1 MLLALPPV
9 EGLPPVPRLLVADGL
24 ALAGRKYASGDQE
37 PNVAGDLWLMTEG
50 CVALRSTGHFHRVLR
65 GPTVL
70 SPSDVGFGGPDILVL
85 QEGTVLCRMAV
96 ANALLFNAMSS
107 GWAHGMLDSAVADL
121 EATRAAREA
130 TFAGMA
136 DYFEASGALMKGP
149 YRSTTVRLV
158 FVVVEDDPPPPLPW
172 NVFPALPG
180 SKRWI
185 RAFSHYTNFK
195 AADAPSDYEYQELA
209 QLIPCVTTS
218 GLGFHSGRM
227 FPDGVMPTAVGREL
241 YAFPKRCGEVWMD
254 DHGGGAAFQGKFMF
268 HAEWS
273 GGTVQPVH
281 EWMSDMTEAFL
292 PGWAGRVPSGF
303 MGLFTRLTGPVI
315 SRIGIPLRV
324 FTERKSMDRSP
335 MTPLGNNEMVRAP
348 FRFTIKEA
356 RSLSLDWLYD
366 VNRFSL
372 KGIAAFEVEV
382 DINLH
387 ESYAV
392 RDRTG
397 LFRALRNPWL
407 AAQVPFRTFL
417 ELLP

>member
-1 MLLALPPV
+1 
-9 EGLPPVPRLLVADGL
+9 
-24 ALAGRKYASGDQE
+24 
-37 PNVAGDLWLMTEG
+37 
-50 CVALRSTGHFHRVLR
+50 
-65 GPTVL
+65 
-70 SPSDVGFGGPDILVL
+70 
-85 QEGTVLCRMAV
+85 
-96 ANALLFNAMSS
+96 
-107 GWAHGMLDSAVADL
+107 
-121 EATRAAREA
+121 
-130 TFAGMA
+130 
-136 DYFEASGALMKGP
+136 
-149 YRSTTVRLV
+149 
-158 FVVVEDDPPPPLPW
+158 
-172 NVFPALPG
+172 
-180 SKRWI
+180 
-185 RAFSHYTNFK
+185 
-195 AADAPSDYEYQELA
+195 
-209 QLIPCVTTS
+209 
-218 GLGFHSGRM
+218 
-227 FPDGVMPTAVGREL
+227 
-241 YAFPKRCGEVWMD
+241 
-254 DHGGGAAFQGKFMF
+254 
-268 HAEWS
+268 
-273 GGTVQPVH
+273 
-281 EWMSDMTEAFL
+281 MTEAFL